1 MTRYVLAL
9 SALWAS
15 GVLLD
20 AQQIVYSPADG
31 VSLPSVLR
39 SVPAPYPSEAMQRKI
54 EGTARVEVTVLPD
67 GSIDQSTVKLTRSLD
82 RYFGLDHEALKAA
95 RKWQFTP
102 GTKDGEPVAVRVW
115 IDIAFHCACKSMSH
129 STSTPRSK

>member
-1 MTRYVLAL
+1 MMRYVVVL
-9 SALWAS
+9 SAVLAS

-20 AQQIVYSPADG
+20 AQQIVYSPGDG
-31 VSLPSVLR
+31 VSLPSLVR
-39 SVPAPYPSEAMQRKI
+39 SVPAPYTSAAMQRKI

-95 RKWQFTP
+95 RKWQFKP
-102 GTKDGEPVAVRVW
+102 GMKDGEAVAVRIW
-115 IDIAFHCACKSMSH
+115 IDIAFHCACESMSP
-129 STSTPRSK
+129 STSTPR